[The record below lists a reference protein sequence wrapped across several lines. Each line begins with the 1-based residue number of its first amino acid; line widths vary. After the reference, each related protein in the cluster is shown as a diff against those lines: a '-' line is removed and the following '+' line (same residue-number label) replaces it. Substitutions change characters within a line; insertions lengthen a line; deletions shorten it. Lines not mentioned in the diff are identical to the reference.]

1 MDDVPVSDEVDP
13 RIERSR
19 HHVLAATVDLLREVG
34 YGRLTIEA
42 VAARSG
48 VAKSTIYRHWPGKA
62 ELVTD
67 AFLTLKPRSAEPPP
81 GPVRERVTAVLT
93 GIVESLSAPANNL
106 ACVMP
111 ALIDAAERVP
121 EMATLSRRLAEQSA
135 IPLRG
140 VLDDAVAAGELPPGT
155 DTALLAD
162 SLLGPIMLCRLFHR
176 QPITVGDV
184 PTLVDQTL
192 PLVGPVPARPPG

>member
-1 MDDVPVSDEVDP
+1 MDDVPASDETDP

-19 HHVLAATVDLLREVG
+19 HHVLSAAVDLLREVG

-67 AFLTLKPRSAEPPP
+67 AFLTLKPRSVPPPP
-81 GPVRERVTAVLT
+81 GPVRDRVTAVLT
-93 GIVESLSAPANNL
+93 SIVESLTVPTNL

-111 ALIDAAERVP
+111 ALIDAAERIP
-121 EMATLSRRLAEQSA
+121 EMATLSCRLAEESA
-135 IPLRG
+135 VSLRG
-140 VLDDAVAAGELPPGT
+140 VLDDAVEGGELPPGT
-155 DTALLAD
+155 DTGLLAD
-162 SLLGPIMLCRLFHR
+162 SLVGPIMLCRLFHR
-176 QPITVGDV
+176 EPITVDDV
-184 PTLVDQTL
+184 PTLVEQTL
-192 PLVGPVPARPPG
+192 PAIGPVPSRAPG

>member
-1 MDDVPVSDEVDP
+1 MEGMPASDEVDP

-19 HHVLAATVDLLREVG
+19 HNVLTATVDLLREVG

-67 AFLTLKPRSAEPPP
+67 AFLTLKPRGAEPPP

-93 GIVESLSAPANNL
+93 GIVESFNVPTDL
-106 ACVMP
+106 ACMMP
-111 ALIDAAERVP
+111 ALIDAAERAP
-121 EMATLSRRLAEQSA
+121 EMADLTRRLAEQSA
-135 IPLRG
+135 VPLRT
-140 VLDDAVAAGELPPGT
+140 VLDEAVEAGELPPST
-155 DTALLAD
+155 DTALLTD
-162 SLLGPIMLCRLFHR
+162 SLVGPIVLCRLFHR
-176 QPITVGDV
+176 QPITVDDV
-184 PTLVDQTL
+184 PALVDQTL
-192 PLVGPVPARPPG
+192 PPVGPVASRTPG

>member
-1 MDDVPVSDEVDP
+1 MDDMPASDEIDP

-19 HHVLAATVDLLREVG
+19 HHVLTATVDLLREVG

-67 AFLTLKPRSAEPPP
+67 AFLTLKPRSAPPPP

-93 GIVESLSAPANNL
+93 AIVESMTAPTNL

-121 EMATLSRRLAEQSA
+121 EMADLSRRLAEQSA
-135 IPLRG
+135 VALTG
-140 VLDDAVAAGELPPGT
+140 VLDDAVEAGELPPGT
-155 DTALLAD
+155 DTVLLAD
-162 SLLGPIMLCRLFHR
+162 SLVGPIMLCRLFHR
-176 QPITVGDV
+176 QPITVDDV

-192 PLVGPVPARPPG
+192 PVVGPVPARSAG

>member
-1 MDDVPVSDEVDP
+1 MDGMPASDEVDP

-19 HHVLAATVDLLREVG
+19 HHVLTAAVERLREVG
-34 YGRLTIEA
+34 SSRLTIEA

-48 VAKSTIYRHWPGKA
+48 VAKSTIYRHWAGTA

-81 GPVRERVTAVLT
+81 GPVRARVAALLT
-93 GIVESLSAPANNL
+93 GIVESLNQPTNL

-121 EMATLSRRLAEQSA
+121 EMRRSAAGWPCRARCRCGVSSTRRSRRASCPRA
-135 IPLRG
+135 PT
-140 VLDDAVAAGELPPGT
+140 AA
-155 DTALLAD
+155 
-162 SLLGPIMLCRLFHR
+162 C
-176 QPITVGDV
+176 
-184 PTLVDQTL
+184 
-192 PLVGPVPARPPG
+192 

>member
-1 MDDVPVSDEVDP
+1 MDDVPASYEVDP

-19 HHVLAATVDLLREVG
+19 HHVLTATVDLLCEVG

-81 GPVRERVTAVLT
+81 GPVRDRVRSVLT
-93 GIVESLSAPANNL
+93 GIVESINVPTAL

-111 ALIDAAERVP
+111 ALIDAAEREP

-135 IPLRG
+135 VPLRR
-140 VLDDAVAAGELPPGT
+140 VLDEAVETGELPAGT
-155 DTALLAD
+155 DTGLLTD
-162 SLLGPIMLCRLFHR
+162 SLMGPIILCRLFHR
-176 QPITVGDV
+176 RPVTVDDV
-184 PTLVDQTL
+184 PGLVDQTL
-192 PLVGPVPARPPG
+192 PAVGPVPSRSPR